1 MKNVLHKL
9 LFITALAITNAA
21 FAAVINTDDALQ
33 KVLQARLLN
42 DRTGVCMAVAVI
54 SDTTIKAIAC
64 ANPNVRRAIDDQTAF
79 EIGSITKT
87 MTATLL
93 ASMIQS
99 GQMSLDA
106 PLADYLPSGTQVPS
120 FKGKPILL
128 RHVVTHTSG
137 LGALPPD
144 FAPTD
149 ASNPYANLTEKSLL
163 ASLAKVELKQAPG
176 EVQSYSNFAMM
187 VLSIAIANKAGKSY
201 EDLLKTR
208 IFLPL
213 GMDGAYISDSNRPK
227 RITAAVGHLPNQAVT
242 SPWIFPVNLAGVG
255 GVRATLPDM
264 IQYAKAQLGR
274 EFDKDAKINSNPAAT
289 ANANANANAGLIK
302 AIAKTQ
308 EVIPLTNGQPMGMN
322 WFMRT
327 NAGAEV
333 LFHGGG
339 TGGFST
345 EILIDKKA
353 GRAVVVLAD
362 TSLTNLGGVS
372 DVALHLLNPDNP
384 IGEARIA
391 TEAPTGLLTAL
402 EGDYV
407 LSGGLPMTLRI
418 KDKALAGQAAG
429 QSEFEFGYDSRGDF
443 YPLAFDA
450 ALRPEKLSTGYRFIW
465 LQGGGAQI
473 AKRMAPKGE
482 KLVAV
487 AVSDKELE
495 RYIGTYNLAPNFD
508 IKFFV
513 ESGKFYAQA
522 THQPKFLMTALGG
535 TKFILEAVPA
545 EIEFLAGDGVTIDAV
560 ELLQNGRKN
569 KARKVAK

>member
-1 MKNVLHKL
+1 MKIFLRALCFIPVMVIVNSVSAATVISTDEALQNVL
-9 LFITALAITNAA
+9 
-21 FAAVINTDDALQ
+21 Q
-33 KVLQARLLN
+33 KRLLN

-64 ANPNVRRAIDDQTAF
+64 ANPKAGRAIDDQTSF

-144 FAPTD
+144 FTPTD

-187 VLSIAIANKAGKSY
+187 VLSTAIANKAGKSY
-201 EDLLKTR
+201 EDLLR
-208 IFLPL
+208 SRLFLPL

-274 EFDKDAKINSNPAAT
+274 EFDKDATINLNPAAT
-289 ANANANANAGLIK
+289 ANANAGLIQ

-308 EVIPLTNGQPMGMN
+308 EAIPLANGKPMGMN

-327 NAGAEV
+327 NAGAEI

-345 EILIDKKA
+345 EILIDNKA

-407 LSGGLPMTLRI
+407 LSGGLPITLRI
-418 KDKALAGQAAG
+418 KGKALTGQAAG
-429 QSEFEFGYDSRGDF
+429 QSEFAFGYDSRGDF

-495 RYIGTYNLAPNFD
+495 RYVGTYNLAPNFD
-508 IKFFV
+508 IKFFI

-522 THQPKFLMTALGG
+522 THQPKFLMTASGG

>member
-289 ANANANANAGLIK
+289 ANANAGLIK

-407 LSGGLPMTLRI
+407 LSGGLPITLRI

-495 RYIGTYNLAPNFD
+495 SFIGTYNLAPNFD

-522 THQPKFLMTALGG
+522 TNQPKFLMTALGG
-535 TKFILEAVPA
+535 AKFILEAVPA
-545 EIEFLAGDGVTIDAV
+545 EIEFLAGDGVTIDAI

>member
-106 PLADYLPSGTQVPS
+106 PLADYLPPGTQVPS

-274 EFDKDAKINSNPAAT
+274 EFDKDATINLNPTAT
-289 ANANANANAGLIK
+289 ANANANAGLIK

-308 EVIPLTNGQPMGMN
+308 EVIPLANGQPMGMN

-327 NAGAEV
+327 NAGAEI

-522 THQPKFLMTALGG
+522 TNQPKFLMTALGG
-535 TKFILEAVPA
+535 AKFILEAVPA